1 MARAERANDNA
12 SRSAAQESLL
22 AAMLEPEF
30 YPRPPA
36 EVTHKETHISHL
48 LFAGELVYKIKKPVR
63 FAFLDYSSLERRR
76 FFLQA
81 ELRLNRRLA
90 PSVYIGVLPISRDEL
105 GWRLGGW
112 AEPAEYTLVMRR
124 LADKRML
131 PFLLDTG
138 QVTASMMIE
147 LAELLARYH
156 RAAPVLKNLDGERYL
171 AAVVSQWRDNLAEIG
186 AYTGRLLG
194 REDYQ
199 AIERFGGAFIER
211 QRDLFKRRAVEG
223 WIRDVH
229 GDLHCEHI
237 CFAPEGIQ
245 IFDCIEFSSKL
256 RRCDLASEI
265 GFLLMDL
272 EARGGAALVE
282 PFLSRYQER
291 LADGELATLLP
302 FAKCYRALVRGK
314 VFALRGATGFDMAR
328 RYFRYATRLTWQAHR
343 PFLVVLS
350 GLTGSGKSTLARAL
364 SERTGIPA
372 VNSDQVRKSLVGK
385 LGRQAAP
392 FGVGMYSETMTAKTY
407 ARLARMADKSL
418 GERRAMLLD
427 ATYLRA
433 AQRQKLVR
441 LAAKHGAPLLL
452 IHCVAGDA
460 TTRARLAQ
468 RQAQGDDVSDG
479 RWEVYLEQK
488 KHWQPADELSPG
500 DRLELATERA
510 VELLVADCERFLRC
524 RLDRS

>member
-1 MARAERANDNA
+1 
-12 SRSAAQESLL
+12 
-22 AAMLEPEF
+22 
-30 YPRPPA
+30 
-36 EVTHKETHISHL
+36 
-48 LFAGELVYKIKKPVR
+48 
-63 FAFLDYSSLERRR
+63 
-76 FFLQA
+76 
-81 ELRLNRRLA
+81 
-90 PSVYIGVLPISRDEL
+90 
-105 GWRLGGW
+105 
-112 AEPAEYTLVMRR
+112 MRR
-124 LADKRML
+124 LPDKRML

-138 QVTASMMIE
+138 QLTAPMMSE
-147 LAELLARYH
+147 LAELLASYH
-156 RAAPVLKNLDGERYL
+156 RAAPPMKNLDGDRYL
-171 AAVVSQWRDNLAEIG
+171 AAVVSQWRENLAEIR
-186 AYTGRLLG
+186 AYAGRLLG
-194 REDYQ
+194 REDYL

-314 VFALRGATGFDMAR
+314 VFALRGATGFHMAR

-372 VNSDQVRKSLVGK
+372 VNSDMVRKSLAGK
-385 LGRQAAP
+385 AGRQATP
-392 FGVGMYSETMTAKTY
+392 FGAGIYSAPMTAKTY
-407 ARLARMADKSL
+407 AELARRADKSL
-418 GERRAMLLD
+418 REKRAILLD
-427 ATYLRA
+427 ATYMRK
-433 AQRQKLVR
+433 AQRQLLVR

-452 IHCVAGDA
+452 IQCGAGDG
-460 TTRARLAQ
+460 TTRVRLAQ
-468 RQAQGDDVSDG
+468 RQVEGEDVSDG
-479 RWEVYLEQK
+479 RWEVYVEQK
-488 KHWQPADELSPG
+488 QLWQPPDEIAPE
-500 DRLELATERA
+500 DRLELATDRA
-510 VELLVADCERFLRC
+510 VELLVADCERFLRR
-524 RLDRS
+524 RLDPMAR